1 MGRRVQKESHRLRR
15 WCRMKTFIVHAY
27 NFLYPHNNPLVTCT
41 NQEPCACLHLAQ
53 VATKL
58 VYSSATSFVHNAF
71 LCPTTP
77 PSLWIWTTSIWYEY
91 KEYVPTN
98 TQKSKITLIC
108 MIPNPDITHQTKP
121 MSFQHVAFARAI
133 KIFFEVVVTLLD
145 AEILAVVSTIWL
157 PP

>member
-1 MGRRVQKESHRLRR
+1 
-15 WCRMKTFIVHAY
+15 
-27 NFLYPHNNPLVTCT
+27 
-41 NQEPCACLHLAQ
+41 
-53 VATKL
+53 
-58 VYSSATSFVHNAF
+58 
-71 LCPTTP
+71 
-77 PSLWIWTTSIWYEY
+77 
-91 KEYVPTN
+91 
-98 TQKSKITLIC
+98 